1 MRTYSEIGSW
11 LVKYLGNNETI
22 SKAIKFYLKLFENFT
37 SPKAFKY
44 RLAQDMYYIDK
55 VDDKRLTERD
65 KADVKA
71 LWEFMLEG
79 ENDD

>member
-1 MRTYSEIGSW
+1 M
-11 LVKYLGNNETI
+11 KYLNNNETT
-22 SKAIKFYLKLFENFT
+22 SKAIKFYVELFNNFA
-37 SPKAFKY
+37 SPKTFKY
-44 RLAQDMYYIDK
+44 RLAQDMYYINK